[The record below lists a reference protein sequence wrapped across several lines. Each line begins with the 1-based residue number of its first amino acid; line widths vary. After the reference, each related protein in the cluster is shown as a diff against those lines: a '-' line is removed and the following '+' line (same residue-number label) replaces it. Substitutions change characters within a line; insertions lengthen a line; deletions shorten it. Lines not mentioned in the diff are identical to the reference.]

1 MYHKSW
7 FRTAI
12 FSASVFLNA
21 LMPQVG
27 AQTPITNESVAE
39 VEGETITA
47 EEVDKGLGA
56 PLAKLLEQ
64 AYNLRRQ
71 KVDALIAEK
80 LLAREAARRAM
91 SVPALLD
98 VEVTSKVALVTEQ
111 EIETYY
117 RANKSRFQG
126 DGKDIRK
133 QVRTDLQNQK
143 LTSQL
148 EALIQSL
155 RSQAKVQV
163 HLKAP
168 SVYRVEV
175 SVDGAPF
182 QGPVIAP
189 VTIVEFSDFY
199 CPYCKQVEPVLT
211 QVLSR
216 YGDNVKLVH
225 KNFPLDSLHPTARQ
239 AAEAGQCANDQGKFW
254 PYREK
259 LYASGRD
266 ASWEKLEAVADDA
279 RLDLSLF
286 GRCLST
292 RKHQT
297 AVQKDIDEGIRL
309 GVRGTPAFLI
319 NGRMLSGAQPL
330 ESFVRIIDEEL
341 ARTP

>member
-1 MYHKSW
+1 MYRKSW

-27 AQTPITNESVAE
+27 AQTPITNEPVAE
-39 VEGETITA
+39 VEGEAITA

-71 KVDALIAEK
+71 RVDALIAEK
-80 LLAREAARRAM
+80 LLALEAARRAM

-98 VEVTSKVALVTEQ
+98 VEVTSKVAPVTEQ

-117 RANKSRFQG
+117 RANESRFQG
-126 DGKDIRK
+126 DGDIRK
-133 QVRTDLQNQK
+133 QIRTGLQNQK

-168 SVYRVEV
+168 PVYRVEV

-225 KNFPLDSLHPTARQ
+225 KNFPLESLHPTARQ

-259 LYASGRD
+259 LYASGGD
-266 ASWEKLEAVADDA
+266 ASWEKLKAVADDA
-279 RLDLSLF
+279 RLDPSLF

-309 GVRGTPAFLI
+309 GVSGTPAFFI

-341 ARTP
+341 ALTP